1 MKSNLC
7 QERAHAARGSNF
19 LLLRQQQ
26 VTKEK
31 ATPTFA
37 PCVTIA
43 RFEAKTS
50 RGPKLATLKQQ
61 TASSTFSLQISG
73 ANTRGSRRTDSCSLR
88 NEDYGN
94 PDASIRATLA
104 VLARRRRQV
113 VEDLLNYEYG

>member
-1 MKSNLC
+1 MKRVVSHELLMPQGSHFSCFAKKSN
-7 QERAHAARGSNF
+7 Q
-19 LLLRQQQ
+19 
-26 VTKEK
+26 KK

-37 PCVTIA
+37 LIRDLKRKRRAV
-43 RFEAKTS
+43 RNS
-50 RGPKLATLKQQ
+50 LALKQR

-104 VLARRRRQV
+104 TKNIRIYRHDDDANKLHR
-113 VEDLLNYEYG
+113 